1 MHNIM
6 SFSYSFFS
14 YKLQKPQ
21 IWKFCLE
28 CEIVSSISDSG
39 NVVTYITDGNWAL
52 DSIRAMDVPR
62 EWEKK
67 ELSMKQKFELK
78 LVRMRITLN
87 GN

>member
-1 MHNIM
+1 M

-21 IWKFCLE
+21 MWKFCLE

-52 DSIRAMDVPR
+52 DSIRARDVPR
-62 EWEKK
+62 EEEKK
-67 ELSMKQKFELK
+67 IPALKQKFERN

-87 GN
+87 EN